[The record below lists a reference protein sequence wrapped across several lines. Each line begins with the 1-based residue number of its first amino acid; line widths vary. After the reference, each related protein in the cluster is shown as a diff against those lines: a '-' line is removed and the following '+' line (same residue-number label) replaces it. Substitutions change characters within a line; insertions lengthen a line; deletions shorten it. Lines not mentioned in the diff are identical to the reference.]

1 MTRCRSARQYIYFDM
16 LRNVKSVGLPAI
28 VLLFGL
34 ALFYLGRAIAAD
46 ADKSKSKQNKAVSS
60 APSQRDYDLLQS
72 ELHLAKSGRLYMVF
86 DFRKRELQLKMK
98 AAVVWNYH
106 LDSASVTDEQMQ
118 AFAERFIGDQKQY
131 IRPISGKHLF
141 AADKKTPDSVLAIV
155 GKAVNID
162 PELLQRE
169 VPERFQ
175 LRWGGGTLLEVHTD
189 VEGKPKAPL
198 KNVLI
203 QVGQVLAKP
212 FGESSLEI
220 TAPAEQ
226 ALTLYRATS
235 VGLPTMVYPAR

>member
-1 MTRCRSARQYIYFDM
+1 MI
-16 LRNVKSVGLPAI
+16 VGLGVIAI
-28 VLLFGL
+28 SCLILFCSNGP
-34 ALFYLGRAIAAD
+34 IAAT
-46 ADKSKSKQNKAVSS
+46 AEKNKSKQEKAAVEN
-60 APSQRDYDLLQS
+60 PLQRDYDLLQS
-72 ELHLAKSGRLYMVF
+72 ELHLAKSGKLYMVF
-86 DFRKRELQLKMK
+86 DFRKRELQLKIK

-106 LDSASVTDEQMQ
+106 LDSSSVSDEQMD
-118 AFAERFIGDQKQY
+118 AFAGKFIGNGREY

-155 GKAVNID
+155 GKAVNIN

-169 VPERFQ
+169 LPERFQ
-175 LRWGGGTLLEVHTD
+175 LKWGGGTLLEVHTN
-189 VEGKPKAPL
+189 VEGKAKAPL
-198 KNVLI
+198 KNVLV

-212 FGESSLEI
+212 FGEYGLDI